1 MRQGA
6 IIMNMKPHKLTP
18 ILILLIV
25 TPLFAAKFWETK
37 EFTSWTDKECNE
49 ILTKSPWAYSNS
61 FGDVPAIGSQTAGID
76 SRSQG
81 VGEANWGEAESTQVF
96 EFRLLAAKPIRMALA
111 RRQMLQAPNAPSLLE
126 QVMKYVDAQ
135 PGKEIVI
142 QISYRTVPTGS
153 SAVHD
158 IHRYFLGATLADFR
172 ASTSLAADKVGIIPI
187 AAYLPPGTSRSLPA
201 FVFPRF
207 KDSGEPNFTAD
218 TKQVTFRSVFVPI
231 VGSNKMKYDI
241 FVKMNPKQMI
251 FKEELTF

>member
-1 MRQGA
+1 MIVRQNKA
-6 IIMNMKPHKLTP
+6 VFICA
-18 ILILLIV
+18 LLIAV
-25 TPLFAAKFWETK
+25 PLFAAKFWETK

-49 ILTKSPWAYSNS
+49 VLTKSPWAYSNS
-61 FGDVPAIGSQTAGID
+61 FGYVPAIGSQTAGID

-81 VGEANWGEAESTQVF
+81 AGEANWGEAESTQVF
-96 EFRLLAAKPIRMALA
+96 EFRLLTAKPIRMALA
-111 RRQMLQAPNAPSLLE
+111 RMQMLQAPNTPSVQE

-153 SAVHD
+153 SAVYD

-187 AAYLPPGTSRSLPA
+187 AAYLAPGTSRSLPA

-207 KDSGEPNFTAD
+207 KDSGEPNFTAE
-218 TKQVTFRSVFVPI
+218 TKQVTFRSVFAPI

-241 FVKMNPKQMI
+241 FVKMNPKQLV